1 MCWACREENLHRRLC
16 LLTGIMGI
24 FEKHLD
30 RRKAFLGLFG
40 LWQPI
45 PNFCLQ
51 MRRVS
56 FSFLGGVED
65 VFYLKAMAAAFS
77 ISVSVIF
84 SWAWLHGFGF
94 CDHLHIWSQWINT
107 PETHGTSSSLYFKHH
122 LEAFRHQFSIMGLIK
137 IASMSSSPA
146 ATLFPE
152 RRGHRDTGVFL
163 LWL

>member
-1 MCWACREENLHRRLC
+1 MSWARRVANLHRGLC
-16 LLTGIMGI
+16 LIGIMGI

-40 LWQPI
+40 LRQQI

-56 FSFLGGVED
+56 FSIFFWVED

-77 ISVSVIF
+77 ISVNVIF
-84 SWAWLHGFGF
+84 SWALLHGFWF
-94 CDHLHIWSQWINT
+94 CDHSHIWSQWINT
-107 PETHGTSSSLYFKHH
+107 IGTHDTSSSLYFKHL
-122 LEAFRHQFSIMGLIK
+122 LEAFSHQFSVVGLIK

-146 ATLFPE
+146 ATLFLE
-152 RRGHRDTGVFL
+152 RGGHRDIGVFL